1 MPKHII
7 DMISTTLNEYQK
19 SINGSKILII
29 GVAYKKNIDD
39 CRESPAL
46 DIIELLTK
54 YNSEV
59 QYYDKYIPVL
69 NFNNIKLKSLE
80 SLEQDHLQEYDS
92 FVILTDHSEV
102 DYELLLQSEVPIID
116 TRNVYKNVRNKKI
129 VRLGQG

>member
-1 MPKHII
+1 M
-7 DMISTTLNEYQK
+7 TN
-19 SINGSKILII
+19 
-29 GVAYKKNIDD
+29 
-39 CRESPAL
+39 
-46 DIIELLTK
+46 
-54 YNSEV
+54 
-59 QYYDKYIPVL
+59 IPVL